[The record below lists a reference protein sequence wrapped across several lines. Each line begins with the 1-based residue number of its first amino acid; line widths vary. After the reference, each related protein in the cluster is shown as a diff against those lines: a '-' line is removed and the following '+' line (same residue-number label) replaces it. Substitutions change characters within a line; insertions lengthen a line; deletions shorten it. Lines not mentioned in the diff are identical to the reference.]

1 MNGLKDFI
9 DILHN
14 NIILKCILSNRDNGD
29 YKKIVF
35 EKIKD
40 KYYISKYTEK
50 QVFNENIPS
59 KNLSDMLLKYFN
71 DFKQINAFSETNEY
85 QVKRSKK
92 DKIFISKSALK
103 VSISIRES
111 QNIEKNRI
119 LRDGEIIEP
128 LIDMGIFSREG
139 KIISSMYDKY
149 KQINKFIEIIDD
161 KVKDLKKDTINII
174 DFGCGKSYLTFIVY
188 YYFRFIKK
196 ININMVGLDLKKD
209 VIDNCNKACIKYG
222 YNTLKFV
229 VCDIKDYEPE
239 FDVDMVL
246 TLHACDIAT
255 DFAMYN
261 AIKWNANMIF
271 SVPCC
276 QHEVNAQIDSNDL
289 NIVTRYGI
297 AKERISSLFTD
308 MIRCNMLRYSGY
320 AVDLMEFINL
330 DHTPKNL
337 LVRAVRSNVS
347 RDTKEKMLTECQ
359 NLMQTFNFKQKLYSL
374 LRGKNEKL

>member
-1 MNGLKDFI
+1 MNEIKDFI
-9 DILHN
+9 DIVN
-14 NIILKCILSNRDNGD
+14 NNTILKCILSNRENGD

-50 QVFNENIPS
+50 QVFNENIS
-59 KNLSDMLLKYFN
+59 SVDLSQTLIKYFE
-71 DFKQINAFSETNEY
+71 DFKQINAFTETTEY

-92 DKIFISKSALK
+92 DKIFISKTPLK
-103 VSISIRES
+103 VSINARDN

-119 LRDGEIIEP
+119 LKDGAIIEP
-128 LIDMGIFSREG
+128 LIDMGIFSRDG

-196 ININMVGLDLKKD
+196 MKINMVGLDLKKD
-209 VIDNCNKACIKYG
+209 VIDNCNKASKKYG
-222 YNTLKFV
+222 YDTLKFV
-229 VCDIKDYEPE
+229 VCDIKDYVPE

-246 TLHACDIAT
+246 TLHACDTAT
-255 DFAMYN
+255 DYALFN

-276 QHEVNAQIDSNDL
+276 QHEVNSQIDSNDL
-289 NIVTRYGI
+289 KIVTRYGI
-297 AKERISSLFTD
+297 AKERISAIFTD
-308 MIRCNMLRYSGY
+308 IIRCNLLKYSGY
-320 AVDLMEFINL
+320 GVDLIEFINL

-337 LVRAVRSNVS
+337 LIRAVRTNIS
-347 RDTKEKMLTECQ
+347 RDVKIKMLAECQ
-359 NLMQTFNFKQKLYSL
+359 NLMQTFNFSQKLY
-374 LRGKNEKL
+374 KLITGERNC